1 MYKLT
6 TYIYIHEDCTYVYM
20 NICLYNYTE
29 ILRQSVSAWKR
40 EGSDGNR
47 R

>member
-20 NICLYNYTE
+20 NIYVYIT
-29 ILRQSVSAWKR
+29 ILKY
-40 EGSDGNR
+40 
-47 R
+47 